1 MSQSIKGI
9 VLVLVS
15 ALFFSVSGTLQALA
29 PEGATPYVITE
40 IRMLIGGLCL
50 VFWCLLSKKMPK
62 NWTKLPW
69 KTLFICAFF
78 LLIGQLC
85 FFTGMLYLGV
95 AAGAVISIGSAPIFA
110 AIIGFVC
117 FKKVPLLS
125 WYIATALAIVGIV
138 CINGLDIN
146 VNRMALIGLLLM
158 DGFTYACYITM
169 SEKLTEELGADT
181 AVMIILILIAIVLSP
196 VLYFF
201 PVAWAWSSLN
211 GVAVSIG
218 IGVLTA
224 GCAFTFLTA
233 GSRLISPTVASTL
246 CLAEPMAA
254 ACWGIFLL
262 HEEASVL
269 TLTGIG
275 LILTSIV
282 ILVLGQSISEKQGK
296 TCDSR

>member
-1 MSQSIKGI
+1 MSQSIRGI
-9 VLVLVS
+9 ILVLVS

-29 PEGATPYVITE
+29 PEGATPFVITE
-40 IRMLIGGLCL
+40 IRMVVGGLCL
-50 VFWCLLSKKMPK
+50 VLWCLFSGKMPK
-62 NWTKLPW
+62 NWGKLPW
-69 KTLFICAFF
+69 KTLCICALF

-110 AIIGFVC
+110 AIIGLVF
-117 FKKVPLLS
+117 FKKLPAFS
-125 WYIATALAIVGIV
+125 WYIATTLAIIGIV

-146 VNRMALIGLLLM
+146 INRIALIGLLLM

-169 SEKLTEELGADT
+169 SEKLTQDLGADT
-181 AVMIILILIAIVLSP
+181 AVMIVLILIAIILSP

-201 PVAWAWSSLN
+201 PVSWAWSSLN
-211 GVAVSIG
+211 GIVVSLG

-262 HEEASVL
+262 HEEASTL
-269 TLTGIG
+269 TLTGIA
-275 LILTSIV
+275 LILLSIV
-282 ILVLGQSISEKQGK
+282 ILVLGQAISEKKGK
-296 TCDSR
+296 QCES